1 MEPSLTS
8 SNELPRTSQEALS
21 LHDHEVDVALQKALE
36 VSRSKYEQDQ
46 HSAQDPFAEKLGAL
60 TVGVS
65 RAPEAQSTKEE
76 VFNALDSKQ
85 IQACGEGVERLR
97 SLYALAA

>member
-1 MEPSLTS
+1 MESPLTS
-8 SNELPRTSQEALS
+8 SNKFQSAPQEALT
-21 LHDHEVDVALQKALE
+21 LHSHEVDAALQKALE

-65 RAPEAQSTKEE
+65 RAPEVQSTKEE